1 MKELKNEAYES
12 NDETTTGRQGRCHY
26 EDIDE
31 LVRAVQRG
39 AGRDG
44 PEAQG
49 QGAAAACCGIHGRKI
64 LHRRVSK
71 WKQTETGAPECR
83 TFAIATGRK
92 FFRSAEENFFEC
104 TQKSSGVHSGK

>member
-1 MKELKNEAYES
+1 MKEWKNEAYES

-49 QGAAAACCGIHGRKI
+49 QGATAACRGIHGRKI
-64 LHRRVSK
+64 LHRHVRK
-71 WKQTETGAPECR
+71 RKQTESAAPECR
-83 TFAIATGRK
+83 TFVLAIRM
-92 FFRSAEENFFEC
+92 
-104 TQKSSGVHSGK
+104 Q